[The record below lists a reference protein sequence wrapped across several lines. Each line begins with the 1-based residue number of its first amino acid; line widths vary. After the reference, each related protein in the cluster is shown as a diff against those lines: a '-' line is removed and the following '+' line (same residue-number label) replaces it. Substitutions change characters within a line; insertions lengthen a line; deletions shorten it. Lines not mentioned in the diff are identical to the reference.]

1 MQRLSHIRATTS
13 SLPAGTSGRHIPAAN
28 GSAPLPVQD
37 GAWLR
42 HTTFQ
47 AQHFGSAHLRHVTFE
62 GCDFRGVSF
71 MNGRLD
77 HCHFIDCRFDEAMF
91 VHTTLNQTRFTGGQ
105 LDHSSFEDAVFDAC
119 HFERVALPATHFL
132 QASSTGSTITGSDLA
147 NTVFFDAQH
156 AGFELDDA
164 SRATLAI
171 TRPTVLTPVFPERRG
186 LSTPMLHHQ
195 VRSRGANALRIA
207 VQAQTVDPQ
216 ALAREVDA
224 VLAQVDRTQ
233 GTPVPQ
239 QLLRIARAHPQTCP
253 AIATVLHKVDAMLAG
268 ADAVVF
274 PGGEDVPPQL
284 YGVQPDPR
292 TDWGGDLRRSVLEY
306 AVVDRLFHHR
316 IMPGLFVCRSSQ
328 IVATFFG
335 AELVQHIGE
344 DHRDHAQGRPVQRVI
359 HREVTGF
366 QGHYGTVLGDT
377 PTLTVAAYQHQGI
390 PIAGPHRQVLDV
402 WARSTIQPDGPSSRQ
417 TIAQGLE
424 ATHWPVGA
432 TQFHGEFQNPPG
444 NDPVDRAFA
453 VGLSTG
459 NAQVFETVMGGA
471 WTHFRHSALMEDLS
485 DQGRFPETK

>member
-1 MQRLSHIRATTS
+1 MQRLSYRS
-13 SLPAGTSGRHIPAAN
+13 PAPVHPSCPTPVVRAAN
-28 GSAPLPVQD
+28 GTPASSVQD
-37 GAWLR
+37 GAWL
-42 HTTFQ
+42 HQ
-47 AQHFGSAHLRHVTFE
+47 ARFDGDHFGSAHLRHVTFE
-62 GCDFRGVSF
+62 GCDLRGVSF

-91 VHTTLNQTRFTGGQ
+91 VHTTLDQTRFTGGQ
-105 LDHSSFEDAVFDAC
+105 LDHCSFEDAVFDAC
-119 HFERVALPATHFL
+119 RFERVALPATHFL
-132 QASSTGSTITGSDLA
+132 QASSTGSTITESDLTD
-147 NTVFFDAQH
+147 TVFFDAQH

-239 QLLRIARAHPQTCP
+239 QLLRIARAHPQTYP

-344 DHRDHAQGRPVQRVI
+344 DHRDHAHGRPVQRVI
-359 HREVTGF
+359 HREAAGF
-366 QGHYGTVLGDT
+366 QGHYGAVLGDAD
-377 PTLTVAAYQHQGI
+377 TLTVAAYQHQGI
-390 PIAGPHRQVLDV
+390 PIDGPHRQVLDV
-402 WARSTIQPDGPSSRQ
+402 WARSTIQPDGPASRQ

-444 NDPVDRAFA
+444 NDPVDQAFA
-453 VGLSTG
+453 AGLSPG
-459 NAQVFETVMGGA
+459 NAQVFDTVMGGA
-471 WTHFRHSALMEDLS
+471 LTHFRKAGMLEALATLT
-485 DQGRFPETK
+485 RA

>member
-1 MQRLSHIRATTS
+1 MQRLSNTPSQVASTPASTPSVPTT
-13 SLPAGTSGRHIPAAN
+13 GTT
-28 GSAPLPVQD
+28 PVAVRD

-47 AQHFGSAHLRHVTFE
+47 TQHFGRAHLSHVTFE

-71 MNGRLD
+71 MNGQLE

-91 VHTTLNQTRFTGGQ
+91 VHTTLHHTRFTDCR
-105 LDHSSFEDAVFDAC
+105 LDHCSFEDAVFDHS

-132 QASSTGSTITGSDLA
+132 QASATGSSITGSDLTD
-147 NTVFFDAQH
+147 TVFFDPHH
-156 AGFELDDA
+156 AGFELD
-164 SRATLAI
+164 ATSQSSLTI

-216 ALAREVDA
+216 DLTREVDA
-224 VLAQVDRTQ
+224 VLAQVDPSQ
-233 GTPVPQ
+233 STPVPQ
-239 QLLRIARAHPQTCP
+239 QLLRIARAQPQTYP
-253 AIATVLHKVDAMLAG
+253 AITTVLHKVDAMLAG

-284 YGVQPDPR
+284 YGAQPDPR
-292 TDWGGDLRRSVLEY
+292 TDWGGDLRRSLLEY

-316 IMPGLFVCRSSQ
+316 ITPGLFVCRSSQ

-344 DHRDHAQGRPVQRVI
+344 DYRDQPQGRPVQRAI
-359 HREVTGF
+359 RREETGF
-366 QGHYGTVLGDT
+366 QGHYGAVLGGA
-377 PTLTVAAYQHQGI
+377 PALTVAAYQHQGI
-390 PIAGPHRQVLDV
+390 PIDGPHRQVLDV
-402 WARSTIQPDGPSSRQ
+402 WASSTIQPDGPASRQ

-444 NDPVDRAFA
+444 NGPVDQAFA
-453 VGLSTG
+453 AGLSTENG
-459 NAQVFETVMGGA
+459 QVFDTVMGGA
-471 WTHFRHSALMEDLS
+471 WTHFRKAGVLGELAGHTRA
-485 DQGRFPETK
+485 